1 RWWSAGSYGS
11 ATGRR
16 AGARPEPP
24 APAAPPS
31 ERRTGSRRVG
41 GLLPVDESER
51 LEVPQCL
58 EGQHA
63 GPRHSR
69 APARAG
75 GRIVTPRPYRPPG
88 SVFGLFV
95 DELVELT
102 AHFGSQR
109 ARQLR
114 VGSRRDG
121 QGLEAVAG
129 TGARLRDGAAG
140 SGGQQRTQVRGD
152 RRVEA
157 GSVEEAHRP
166 DEVMHLQARRL
177 RAIGSPGQE

>member
-1 RWWSAGSYGS
+1 SRCSRWLGRSCGTPPWCSPACSSAVAGSRYWWWSTGSSPCCGCCWPRWWSAGSYGS

-31 ERRTGSRRVG
+31 ERWTGSRRVG

-63 GPRHSR
+63 GPRHPR

-75 GRIVTPRPYRPPG
+75 GRIVTPRPDRPPG
-88 SVFGLFV
+88 SVLGLFV
-95 DELVELT
+95 DQLVELT

-109 ARQLR
+109 TRQLR

-121 QGLEAVAG
+121 QGLEA
-129 TGARLRDGAAG
+129 
-140 SGGQQRTQVRGD
+140 
-152 RRVEA
+152 
-157 GSVEEAHRP
+157 
-166 DEVMHLQARRL
+166 
-177 RAIGSPGQE
+177 